1 MTRRY
6 SERISVRCPVVFSM
20 GSMVGDGEVQD
31 LSNPGCQ
38 IQSTACVLKG
48 ECLQLKMLLPGVKSP
63 LAVALGVVRWTN
75 GSHFGVEFIKMH
87 ADDRA
92 LLTRFISERIETC
105 SSGNSHGHKAGE
117 RGPSWHSP
125 MIGRQG

>member
-1 MTRRY
+1 
-6 SERISVRCPVVFSM
+6 M

-48 ECLQLKMLLPGVKSP
+48 ECLQRKMCLPGVKSS
-63 LAVALGVVRWTN
+63 LAVAMGVVRWTN
-75 GSHFGVEFIKMH
+75 GSRFGVEFIKMH

-105 SSGNSHGHKAGE
+105 GSANSDGRKAGE
-117 RGPSWHSP
+117 RCASWHSP